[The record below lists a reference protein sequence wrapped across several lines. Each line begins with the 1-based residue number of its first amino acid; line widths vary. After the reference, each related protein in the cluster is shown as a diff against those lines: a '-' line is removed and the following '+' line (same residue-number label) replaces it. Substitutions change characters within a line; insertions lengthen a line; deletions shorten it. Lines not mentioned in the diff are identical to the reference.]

1 MTEAFLM
8 FFQIFNYM
16 GTILF
21 IQYAVGN
28 SAKADWHK
36 EGRHEALYWLTIE
49 VLSLYLYIMS
59 AMVFLLRIQIK
70 GLRGQT
76 LPEHKKDRF
85 KYDAIEYYKQEM
97 DWFAF
102 NFIFFSLDVMT
113 LVLIQTGALYNI
125 TAQAKEEQD
134 QAAAQDAQQ
143 NLNIMSNQD

>member
-16 GTILF
+16 GTILY
-21 IQYAVGN
+21 IQYAVAN
-28 SAKADWHK
+28 SAKVDWHK

-85 KYDAIEYYKQEM
+85 KYDAIEYYKLDM

-102 NFIFFSLDVMT
+102 NFIFFSLDVLTM
-113 LVLIQTGALYNI
+113 VLIQTGALYNV
-125 TAQAKEEQD
+125 TAEAKEQQD
-134 QAAAQDAQQ
+134 WAAAEAAQQ
-143 NLNIMSNQD
+143 NLSIMSNKD

>member
-21 IQYAVGN
+21 IQYAVANQNKG
-28 SAKADWHK
+28 DWHI
-36 EGRHEALYWLTIE
+36 EGRHEALFWLTIE
-49 VLSLYLYIMS
+49 VFCLYLYIMS
-59 AMVFLLRIQIK
+59 AMVFLLKIQIR

-76 LPEHKKDRF
+76 LLEHKKDRF

-102 NFIFFSLDVMT
+102 NFIFFSLDLLT
-113 LVLIQTGALYNI
+113 LVLIYKGVLYNV
-125 TAQAKEEQD
+125 TEKAKQD
-134 QAAAQDAQQ
+134 Q
-143 NLNIMSNQD
+143 